1 MTEVSIVGPGDGEVA
16 LAGPIQMRILEDGS
30 TTSHRLG
37 LGEITIAPHTDG
49 PQQHRH
55 GQHDEG
61 FYVVSGT
68 ARFTVGETSYDAPA
82 GTLVMVPPGAPHTFA
97 NVSDEPA
104 ILLNTFTPDL
114 YVQYFRDMHDM
125 IASGQPMTAEAAAGV
140 MGRYAT
146 VPAVTPA
153 SATTTHTVAIEGA
166 GPVRVACSDR
176 GAGHTFLLLHGGAGP
191 QSVTGFAD
199 RLAEAGPARVI
210 VPVHPGFGGT
220 PRPDGLNT
228 VAGLARLYTALL
240 ETLDLTD
247 VTVIGNSIGGW
258 IAAEMALAGSAR
270 IAAAI
275 LVDAVG
281 IEVPGH
287 PVADFFS
294 LTLDQVAEL
303 SYHDPGP
310 FRIDPA
316 AMSAEQQAAMAGNRA
331 ALAVYAGTAMAD
343 PGLSIRLGQITL
355 PTLVLWGDS
364 DRIADPGYG
373 RAYADAIP
381 GARFR
386 LLTATG
392 HVPQVETPDQLLGAI
407 QDFAAAQVL
416 S

>member
-1 MTEVSIVGPGDGEVA
+1 
-16 LAGPIQMRILEDGS
+16 
-30 TTSHRLG
+30 
-37 LGEITIAPHTDG
+37 
-49 PQQHRH
+49 
-55 GQHDEG
+55 
-61 FYVVSGT
+61 
-68 ARFTVGETSYDAPA
+68 
-82 GTLVMVPPGAPHTFA
+82 
-97 NVSDEPA
+97 
-104 ILLNTFTPDL
+104 
-114 YVQYFRDMHDM
+114 
-125 IASGQPMTAEAAAGV
+125 
-140 MGRYAT
+140 
-146 VPAVTPA
+146 
-153 SATTTHTVAIEGA
+153 
-166 GPVRVACSDR
+166 
-176 GAGHTFLLLHGGAGP
+176 
-191 QSVTGFAD
+191 
-199 RLAEAGPARVI
+199 
-210 VPVHPGFGGT
+210 
-220 PRPDGLNT
+220 
-228 VAGLARLYTALL
+228 
-240 ETLDLTD
+240 
-247 VTVIGNSIGGW
+247 
-258 IAAEMALAGSAR
+258 MALAGSAR